1 MKDFVKFVKEEGKG
15 FLACIGFITIGLIAM
30 SLYPP
35 LSFIPKFFV
44 LFALTH

>member
-1 MKDFVKFVKEEGKG
+1 MKTLLDILEKLDNKVASPLGWF
-15 FLACIGFITIGLIAM
+15 AIALILL

>member
-30 SLYPP
+30 SLCI
-35 LSFIPKFFV
+35 LVS
-44 LFALTH
+44 LLMDTGG

>member
-1 MKDFVKFVKEEGKG
+1 MKDFIKQVLELGGLPRTVGW
-15 FLACIGFITIGLIAM
+15 LTIGLVAM